1 MARLTDEIVD
11 EIHAVRLRHA
21 ASFDNDMN
29 RILDD
34 LAASQQS
41 RVAQGWTLVQFA
53 DTSSEHPGASLQR
66 TRFAQR
72 SGGMV
77 SSP

>member
-11 EIHAVRLRHA
+11 EIHAVRLQHA
-21 ASFDNDMN
+21 ASFDNDME

-34 LAASQQS
+34 LASSQQG
-41 RVAQGWTLVQFA
+41 RVAQGWQLIK
-53 DTSSEHPGASLQR
+53 SSKLPTAQAESPLQR

-72 SGGMV
+72 QV
-77 SSP
+77 

>member
-11 EIHAVRLRHA
+11 EIHAVRLQHA
-21 ASFDNDMN
+21 ASFDNDMD

-41 RVAQGWTLVQFA
+41 RVAQGWLLIKSP
-53 DTSSEHPGASLQR
+53 DTPSNHTDSTLQR
-66 TRFAQR
+66 ARFTPR
-72 SGGMV
+72 SGV
-77 SSP
+77 SPP